1 MVTQLPHPGLRPG
14 VRSYRGFR
22 LAFERSRRRLEV
34 PNASVTLVLGF
45 GDPLRINRA
54 QPVGQ
59 TGQGG
64 QPGTSYTS
72 LLSGLHTRASVGE
85 HDGRAHGIEVVM
97 APWTAFT
104 LFRTPMAELADSMVD
119 LADLLGRPAY
129 DHLAGALAE
138 TPGWAAR
145 FTLLDTFLTSRA
157 RTGPPVSHRLVWA
170 WRQLVSGRATGSTV
184 AKLAGTVGWSE
195 RHLERRFR
203 EQIGLSPKATA
214 RVLRFRHAL
223 RLLDA
228 HLPLSQIAAACG
240 YYDQAHL
247 NRDFKAMTGRSPSRF
262 ITERTHGAGFAQLDR
277 EEGQVTSVVLTGH

>member
-45 GDPLRINRA
+45 GDPLRITGA
-54 QPVGQ
+54 HPVGQ
-59 TGQGG
+59 TGQVV

-129 DHLAGALAE
+129 DLAGALAE

-145 FTLLDTFLTSRA
+145 FTLLDAFLTARA

-170 WRQLVSGRATGSTV
+170 WRQLAAGGATGSTV

-228 HLPLSQIAAACG
+228 RLPPAQIAATCG

-247 NRDFKAMTGRSPSRF
+247 NRDFKAMTSRSPSRF
-262 ITERTHGAGFAQLDR
+262 IAERTRGADFAQLDR

>member
-45 GDPLRINRA
+45 GDPLRITGA
-54 QPVGQ
+54 HPVGQ
-59 TGQGG
+59 TGQVV

-72 LLSGLHTRASVGE
+72 LLAGLHTRASVGE

-119 LADLLGRPAY
+119 LADLLGQPAY
-129 DHLAGALAE
+129 DLAGALAE

-145 FTLLDTFLTSRA
+145 FTLLDAFLTARA

-170 WRQLVSGRATGSTV
+170 WRQLVSGGATGSTV

-228 HLPLSQIAAACG
+228 RLPPSQIAATCG

-247 NRDFKAMTGRSPSRF
+247 NRDFKAMTSRSPSRF
-262 ITERTHGAGFAQLDR
+262 IAERTHGADFAQLDR